1 MPLFIESEHGETS
14 ASKLVSVKDM
24 ATIEVTEAT
33 FPETIET
40 NDIVFVDFW
49 AEWCGPCKQF
59 APVYDAVSQK
69 HDDITFAKVDTEAEQ
84 SLAAA
89 AGITSI
95 PTLMAFREKVLVFSQ
110 PGAMNATQFGEL
122 VDAVKGLDM
131 KEVHEQVAQQQAAA
145 QAGTPAEAP
154 AADAPVQD
162 EQKTN

>member
-1 MPLFIESEHGETS
+1 
-14 ASKLVSVKDM
+14 M
-24 ATIEVTEAT
+24 ATIDITEAT
-33 FPETIET
+33 FPDTIEN

-69 HDDITFAKVDTEAEQ
+69 HEDVAFTKVDTESEQ
-84 SLAAA
+84 SLAAS

-110 PGAMNATQFGEL
+110 PGALNATQFTEL

-131 KEVHEQVAQQQAAA
+131 KAVHEQVAQQQAEAEH
-145 QAGTPAEAP
+145 AGTEADPAVAGQPEP
-154 AADAPVQD
+154 DQS
-162 EQKTN
+162 

>member
-1 MPLFIESEHGETS
+1 
-14 ASKLVSVKDM
+14 M
-24 ATIEVTEAT
+24 ATIDITEAT

-59 APVYDAVSQK
+59 APVYDAVSQQ
-69 HDDITFAKVDTEAEQ
+69 HSDVTFAKVDTEAEQ

-110 PGAMNATQFGEL
+110 PGALNNNQFTEL
-122 VDAVKGLDM
+122 VDAVKALDM
-131 KEVHEQVAQQQAAA
+131 NEVHAQVAEQRAKAQVDGA
-145 QAGTPAEAP
+145 QADGAQPESAQRQA
-154 AADAPVQD
+154 
-162 EQKTN
+162 